1 MTWRRSTRRSSS
13 RKASRRPTRYRH
25 STLDTHEGRE
35 RYDQLSDRTLVLTC
49 GVVATFQ
56 SKNNGLEYL
65 KIALEKRVDEQTLL
79 KPGDLSP
86 GEIAARGLYPLDP
99 RHFLPLFVFAHVVPH
114 THTIQAEP

>member
-1 MTWRRSTRRSSS
+1 MTWRPSTRCSSS

-35 RYDQLSDRTLVLTC
+35 RYDQLVLTC

-79 KPGDLSP
+79 KPGDMSP
-86 GEIAARGLYPLDP
+86 GEIAARGLYTIDP
-99 RHFLPLFVFAHVVPH
+99 RHSLPL
-114 THTIQAEP
+114 